1 MWREEGSGASSA
13 PVSAALSTFSS
24 IPDVVRCA
32 SDGTTPGTPKNRA
45 MKPRVYIET
54 SVLSYLTSW
63 TSRDLVQAAHQR
75 ITSEWWQRRD
85 NFDLFVSE
93 AVLAE
98 ARRGDPDAAGRRLAA
113 AGGLPALVATTEAQE
128 LAARLLRAA
137 AMPAKAAID
146 AAHVAIATVHGMN
159 FLLTWN
165 CTHIANAA
173 MREKIEN
180 VCREAGFKPAI
191 ICTPEE
197 LSIQDEAEE
206 T

>member
-1 MWREEGSGASSA
+1 
-13 PVSAALSTFSS
+13 
-24 IPDVVRCA
+24 
-32 SDGTTPGTPKNRA
+32 

-75 ITSEWWQRRD
+75 ITSEWWQGRHR
-85 NFDLFVSE
+85 FELFVSE

-98 ARRGDPDAAGRRLAA
+98 ARRGDPDAARRRLAA
-113 AGGLPALVATTEAQE
+113 AEGLPALVATAEAQG
-128 LAARLLRAA
+128 LATRLLQAA

-146 AAHVAIATVHGMN
+146 AAHVGIATVHGMN

-165 CTHIANAA
+165 CTHIANAV
-173 MREKIEN
+173 MREKIES
-180 VCREAGFKPAI
+180 VCRGAGFKPPV

-197 LSIQDEAEE
+197 LTIQDEAEE
-206 T
+206 A